1 MSKSTE
7 ETLRDK
13 ITIIKANSLYSGLSL
28 ADIQK
33 IPKPYLEKLEA
44 ETDALLQLFD
54 QELAKRVEEALIST
68 GLYLRCDFCGQVKE
82 AGKSRHTYDSEGK
95 PIEHICNDCVN
106 ATLNNQE
113 KK

>member
-7 ETLRDK
+7 ELGEEVESVLMHFAELAVVGDPEKELLRAK
-13 ITIIKANSLYSGLSL
+13 VMV
-28 ADIQK
+28 
-33 IPKPYLEKLEA
+33 LE
-44 ETDALLQLFD
+44 LFD